1 MPKND
6 IGGFFVSLGLD
17 VDKNSF
23 ENGQKSV
30 DSVSVSLNKLIGTA
44 RNAAVVMAAYKGITS
59 AVDQSKESLD
69 KLNQAE
75 IFGTSAEKLN
85 IWRAAAKIAGA
96 DANSLISS
104 IGKLSN
110 VMNHLTIDG
119 SGLEAY
125 AEQLGKLELGIEE
138 LEGMDPADAM
148 QKIFEKAQSQL
159 DGTNETKLRM
169 TTIIGDILGDAG
181 QELFVTL
188 ARNNQ
193 SIGSW
198 LAGAAAT
205 QYQTDKGMTDSAKFA
220 QEINQ
225 LRETVS
231 SIKKAIGDNLAGVLY
246 DPVKSINKWFIDN
259 KTTISEGID
268 KISNATQKLVSKVG
282 DWWEAHGDELLSTL
296 KAIVGTTA
304 SLLSATV
311 NSKGFKKIVSA
322 MGDINGTSFETLGN
336 IITTSK
342 NGGSIISALVEG
354 TEDQIRNI
362 KNLFSKNKYNPSV
375 PDQEWDPDWWMD
387 DGIMRPDGTITQVA
401 PDDWVFA
408 ARNVGDLARAFIPQ
422 GAMAATS
429 MNQEYTINQTFNVQG
444 SGDIPAVIKQQAYR
458 GTQNALMEAM
468 EQSSRRMQLMSGTL

>member
-44 RNAAVVMAAYKGITS
+44 RNAAVVMAAYKGIAG

-69 KLNQAE
+69 NLNQAD
-75 IFGTSAEKLN
+75 IFGSSAEKLN
-85 IWRAAAKIAGA
+85 VWRAAAKIAGA

-104 IGKLSN
+104 IGKLAN

-125 AEQLGKLELGIEE
+125 SEQLGKLELGIDQ

-148 QKIFEKAQSQL
+148 QKIFEAAQTKL
-159 DGTNETKLRM
+159 DGSDEMKLQM

-198 LAGAAAT
+198 LTGAATT
-205 QYQTDKGMTDSAKFA
+205 QYQTNEGMEQSANFA
-220 QEINQ
+220 QEVSKIK
-225 LRETVS
+225 ETVS

-246 DPVKSINKWFIDN
+246 TPVKNINTWFSDHKTSIQNA
-259 KTTISEGID
+259 ID
-268 KISNATQKLVSKVG
+268 KTGNATQKVVDGIVK
-282 DWWEAHGDELLSTL
+282 WWDAHGDEMLGAMQLIGQEVSMIIGWLVSEKAKEKGKGLLEML
-296 KAIVGTTA
+296 KSGW
-304 SLLSATV
+304 
-311 NSKGFKKIVSA
+311 
-322 MGDINGTSFETLGN
+322 E
-336 IITTSK
+336 TSK
-342 NGGSIISALVEG
+342 EMASAAWNGNFGAVPTIYMEGLDNMWEALKKTAG
-354 TEDQIRNI
+354 I
-362 KNLFSKNKYNPSV
+362 K
-375 PDQEWDPDWWMD
+375 
-387 DGIMRPDGTITQVA
+387 DGIIRPDGTVTPIA
-401 PDDWVFA
+401 SDDWVFA
-408 ARNVGDLARAFIPQ
+408 ARNVSDLARAFVPQ
-422 GAMAATS
+422 GAMAATNT
-429 MNQEYTINQTFNVQG
+429 NQEYTINQTFNIQG
-444 SGDIPAVIKQQAYR
+444 GGNDIPAVIKQQAYR
-458 GTQNALMEAM
+458 GTQSALQEAM
-468 EQSSRRMQLMSGTL
+468 EQSSRRMQLMSGTR

>member
-44 RNAAVVMAAYKGITS
+44 RNAAVVMAAYKGIAG

-69 KLNQAE
+69 NLNQAD
-75 IFGTSAEKLN
+75 IFGSSAEKLN

-96 DANSLISS
+96 DANSLIGS
-104 IGKLSN
+104 IGKLAN

-125 AEQLGKLELGIEE
+125 SEQLGKLELGIDQ

-148 QKIFEKAQSQL
+148 QKIFEAAQAKL
-159 DGTNETKLRM
+159 DGSDEMKLQM

-198 LAGAAAT
+198 LTGAATT
-205 QYQTDKGMTDSAKFA
+205 QYQTNEGMEQSANFA
-220 QEINQ
+220 QEVTKIK
-225 LRETVS
+225 ETVS

-246 DPVKSINKWFIDN
+246 TPVKNINTWFTDHKTSIQ
-259 KTTISEGID
+259 SAID
-268 KISNATQKLVSKVG
+268 KIGEKTQSLVTKIG
-282 DWWEAHGDELLSTL
+282 DWWEQNGD
-296 KAIVGTTA
+296 
-304 SLLSATV
+304 
-311 NSKGFKKIVSA
+311 KIK
-322 MGDINGTSFETLGN
+322 ETLEEIEAGVALIFGWLQSEKGKGVLGGIFKFGKDSASTTIDVLKMAFAGN
-336 IITTSK
+336 MQGAGMRFLQGYSDLWDDSK
-342 NGGSIISALVEG
+342 
-354 TEDQIRNI
+354 QI
-362 KNLFSKNKYNPSV
+362 LGL
-375 PDQEWDPDWWMD
+375 Q
-387 DGIMRPDGTITQVA
+387 DGIIRPDGTVTQVA

-408 ARNVGDLARAFIPQ
+408 ARNVSDLARAFVPQ
-422 GAMAATS
+422 GAMAATN
-429 MNQEYTINQTFNVQG
+429 MNQEYTINQTFNIQG
-444 SGDIPAVIKQQAYR
+444 GGNDIPAVIKQQAYR
-458 GTQNALMEAM
+458 GTQSALQEAM

>member
-75 IFGTSAEKLN
+75 IFGSSAEKLN

-220 QEINQ
+220 QEMNQ

-246 DPVKSINKWFIDN
+246 DPVKNINKWFIDN
-259 KTTISEGID
+259 KTAISNGID
-268 KISNATQKLVSKVG
+268 KISNATQKLVDGIGSWWDAHGNEVLGALQNIGTGVSLIVTNIAEFMKSDTAKAAG
-282 DWWEAHGDELLSTL
+282 TSWWESFKGAWST
-296 KAIVGTTA
+296 G
-304 SLLSATV
+304 
-311 NSKGFKKIVSA
+311 
-322 MGDINGTSFETLGN
+322 
-336 IITTSK
+336 
-342 NGGSIISALVEG
+342 
-354 TEDQIRNI
+354 
-362 KNLFSKNKYNPSV
+362 KNLAEDVWTGNWEKAYFDYLEGFEKV
-375 PDQEWDPDWWMD
+375 IVDPAKSLWNAVSGQSMK